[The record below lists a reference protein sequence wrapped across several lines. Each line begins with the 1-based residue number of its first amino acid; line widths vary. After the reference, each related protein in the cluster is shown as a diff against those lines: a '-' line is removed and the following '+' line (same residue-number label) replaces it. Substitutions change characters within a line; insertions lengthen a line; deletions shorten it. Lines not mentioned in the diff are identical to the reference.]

1 MTTRQDGDVNPWTS
15 LLSPFFSFHKRM
27 DPLTIILVALTAM
40 ICLVLWWGKSGP
52 GTKTITFYTLPSC
65 GACRRL
71 QPELDRLKAAG
82 PPDVVVEQVNCSEDR
97 CSAISKYPT
106 VVCQGKEY
114 SGERTAEA
122 MKAWAVSC

>member
-1 MTTRQDGDVNPWTS
+1 
-15 LLSPFFSFHKRM
+15 M
-27 DPLTIILVALTAM
+27 DPLTIILVALTAV
-40 ICLVLWWGKSGP
+40 IFFVLVWGRGDS

-82 PPDVVVEQVNCSEDR
+82 PPDLVVEQVDCSMDR

-106 VVCQGKEY
+106 VVCQGQEY